1 MHIKRYRSAKIASI
15 FGIVGNIFLLI
26 IKGVV
31 AFFTNSQAMVADF
44 YNSAG
49 DVLSSILTFIGNRI
63 ASVPSDEDHNLGHGK
78 AEYIYSML
86 ISIAMFIM
94 SCRVI
99 TSSIKS
105 LVFNQKMHYSKW
117 LVIVCVITI
126 VVKLSV
132 LTLSSHFL
140 ILILSSCLTIAY
152 SFHSKLI

>member
-1 MHIKRYRSAKIASI
+1 MERYKITNKVSI
-15 FGIVGNIFLLI
+15 LGILGNIFLLI
-26 IKGVV
+26 IKGIVG
-31 AFFTNSQAMVADF
+31 FITNSQAMIADF
-44 YNSAG
+44 FNSAG
-49 DVLSSILTFIGNRI
+49 DVLSSILTFIGNKI

-78 AEYIYSML
+78 AEYIYSLL

-126 VVKLSV
+126 VVKL
-132 LTLSSHFL
+132 FL
-140 ILILSSCLTIAY
+140 YLY
-152 SFHSKLI
+152 P